1 MKKNKK
7 CAVCDKKLK
16 YVLNLGNHPCADTFL
31 KNKKASISLRKYP
44 LSVGFCGCNHLT
56 AINHVSPFERYE
68 KNDYSYTS
76 NNSPVSR
83 NHFYK
88 IAKKII
94 KNFKLKEK
102 NSVIEI
108 GSNDGT
114 FLKNIKKFSNAN
126 VLGIDPSTYMC
137 NLAKKKGVRTET
149 DFFNYELSKKL
160 KKKYKSFDVLYG
172 ANVFNHVENP
182 KDFLRGC
189 KEIVKKNG
197 LIILEVPDLN
207 SLFDRIGFDT
217 IYHEHRQYFSKDS
230 VIQIL
235 HKTNLKL
242 KKIEKIDYMSGSL
255 RLFIQNSKAN
265 KISIKTNEKKHLRKF
280 MKFRKNILLVKLEIM
295 KFIQKCKKNNL
306 TLVGLGAATK
316 GNTLLNY
323 CSLKDTDIRYI
334 LEVSKF
340 KIGKYT
346 PGSGIPIVNEKKF
359 KKYDAI
365 LILPWNITS
374 FLYKKFLQ
382 NKKILYTS
390 ISKISSRITNL
401 KL

>member
-1 MKKNKK
+1 M
-7 CAVCDKKLK
+7 
-16 YVLNLGNHPCADTFL
+16 
-31 KNKKASISLRKYP
+31 
-44 LSVGFCGCNHLT
+44 
-56 AINHVSPFERYE
+56 
-68 KNDYSYTS
+68 
-76 NNSPVSR
+76 
-83 NHFYK
+83 
-88 IAKKII
+88 
-94 KNFKLKEK
+94 
-102 NSVIEI
+102 
-108 GSNDGT
+108 
-114 FLKNIKKFSNAN
+114 
-126 VLGIDPSTYMC
+126 
-137 NLAKKKGVRTET
+137 
-149 DFFNYELSKKL
+149 
-160 KKKYKSFDVLYG
+160 
-172 ANVFNHVENP
+172 
-182 KDFLRGC
+182 RGC

-265 KISIKTNEKKHLRKF
+265 RILIKTNQKKHFKKF
-280 MKFRKNILLVKLEIM
+280 IKFKKNILLVKIEIM
-295 KFIQKCKKNNL
+295 KFIQECKKNNL

-323 CSLKDTDIRYI
+323 CSLKDTDIRCI

-382 NKKILYTS
+382 NKNILYTS
-390 ISKISSRITNL
+390 ISKISSKITNL

>member
-1 MKKNKK
+1 MME
-7 CAVCDKKLK
+7 
-16 YVLNLGNHPCADTFL
+16 HFL
-31 KNKKASISLRKYP
+31 KIL
-44 LSVGFCGCNHLT
+44 
-56 AINHVSPFERYE
+56 
-68 KNDYSYTS
+68 
-76 NNSPVSR
+76 
-83 NHFYK
+83 
-88 IAKKII
+88 
-94 KNFKLKEK
+94 KNFQMQM
-102 NSVIEI
+102 S
-108 GSNDGT
+108 
-114 FLKNIKKFSNAN
+114 
-126 VLGIDPSTYMC
+126 
-137 NLAKKKGVRTET
+137 LALILQAICAIWQKKKGIRTET
-149 DFFNYELSKKL
+149 DFFNYKSSKKL
-160 KKKYKSFDVLYG
+160 KKKYEDFDVLYG

-182 KDFLRGC
+182 KDFLEGC

-235 HKTNLKL
+235 RKTNLKL

-255 RLFIQNSKAN
+255 RLFIKNSEAN
-265 KISIKTNEKKHLRKF
+265 NISIKKSEKKHLRKF
-280 MKFRKNILLVKLEIM
+280 MKFKKNILLVRFEIM
-295 KFIQKCKKNNL
+295 KFVQRCKKNNL
-306 TLVGLGAATK
+306 ILVGLGAATK

-323 CSLKDTDIRYI
+323 CNLKDTDIKYI

-340 KIGKYT
+340 KIGKFT
-346 PGSGIPIVNEKKF
+346 PGTGIPIVNEKKF

-390 ISKISSRITNL
+390 ISKISSRIINL
-401 KL
+401 KI